1 MPSSSIFKPSIV
13 IGDGDGKENTQSSLT
28 SMPLLEKA
36 NPTLLL
42 EQHHIIS
49 CIYVAEVNN
58 GGIPAAKQTSVV
70 NLRSNNTLA
79 DISNTSISLS
89 PLAIQCA
96 LAPSKASLLI
106 ESGCL
111 KCLNCDNEASHVCS
125 SVAVSRGVNNS
136 CNASE
141 KSQVLLVS
149 ERLICS
155 CGNDECASEAR
166 RRRNQTAL
174 KNGEHGCGFNFSFR
188 CALKP
193 ISRVLDSLPIIKEHP
208 RISNEEL

>member
-1 MPSSSIFKPSIV
+1 M
-13 IGDGDGKENTQSSLT
+13 QSSLT
-28 SMPLLEKA
+28 SMPLMEKA
-36 NPTLLL
+36 NQTLLSG
-42 EQHHIIS
+42 QHCLIS
-49 CIYVAEVNN
+49 CIYVAEVNS

-70 NLRSNNTLA
+70 NLRSNNALA
-79 DISNTSISLS
+79 EISNTSISLS

-96 LAPSKASLLI
+96 LAPSKASFLI
-106 ESGCL
+106 ESGYL
-111 KCLNCDNEASHVCS
+111 KCLNCNNEASHVCS
-125 SVAVSRGVNNS
+125 SVAVSRGINNS

-155 CGNDECASEAR
+155 CGDDECASEAR

-174 KNGEHGCGFNFSFR
+174 KKGEHGCGFNFSFR

-193 ISRVLDSLPIIKEHP
+193 ISKMLDSLPIAKEQP
-208 RISNEEL
+208 RISNEEHSN